1 MRRVL
6 KFVMIA
12 ATVAVVYAPAKAH
25 ADGYISPFIGVNFAN
40 NSGDGRA
47 NYGVNAGYMGAGV
60 IGGELDFGYAP
71 SFFGNQGTYGSN
83 YVMDFMGNVI
93 VGIPVGGTHG
103 AGVRPYGTIG
113 LGLVRSQ
120 VTGGVNGLI
129 QTSNNDVGMNAGA
142 GVMGFL
148 SDHVGLRGDLRYFR
162 TFNDNSTISA
172 GNGVN
177 IDFGS
182 FHFWRASFGVVI
194 R

>member
-12 ATVAVVYAPAKAH
+12 ATLAVVYAPAKAH
-25 ADGYISPFIGVNFAN
+25 ADGYVSPFIGVNFAN

-71 SFFGNQGTYGSN
+71 SFFGNQGVYGSN

-162 TFNDNSTISA
+162 TFNDSSTISA

>member
-12 ATVAVVYAPAKAH
+12 ATVAVVYAPATAH
-25 ADGYISPFIGVNFAN
+25 ADGYISPFIGVNFGN

-47 NYGVNAGYMGAGV
+47 NFGVNAGSMGAGV
-60 IGGELDFGYAP
+60 IGGELELGYAP
-71 SFFGNQGTYGSN
+71 SFFGNSGVYGSN
-83 YVMDFMGNVI
+83 YVFDLMGNLI
-93 VGIPVGGTHG
+93 VGVPVGGTHG

-129 QTSNNDVGMNAGA
+129 ESSNNDVGMNAGA

-148 SDHVGLRGDLRYFR
+148 SDHIGLRGDVRYFR
-162 TFNDNSTISA
+162 TFNDSSTINA
-172 GNGVN
+172 PGVN

-182 FHFWRASFGVVI
+182 FHFWRASFGVVL